1 MTIER
6 LLLIDDSDI
15 DNLVNKRMVEKNAFA
30 QKIVVK
36 NSALSALEY
45 LQTTCENDQSQ
56 LPQMI
61 FLDIRM
67 PEVDGFG
74 FLEKFRS
81 LDPMIRQHCRI
92 VMLSSSIDADDH
104 RRAMEDPHVIHF
116 IKKPLTQSAFQ
127 EVRSKIVADAQSL
140 E

>member
-1 MTIER
+1 MKIER

-15 DNLVNKRMVEKNAFA
+15 DNMVNKRMVEKNAFA
-30 QKIVVK
+30 TNIVVK
-36 NSALSALEY
+36 SSALSGLEY
-45 LQTTCENDQSQ
+45 LQQTCENDQSG

-67 PEVDGFG
+67 PEVDGFE
-74 FLEKFRS
+74 FLEKFQD
-81 LDPMIRQHCRI
+81 LDPFICQNCRV

-116 IKKPLTQSAFQ
+116 IKKPLTQNAF
-127 EVRSKIVADAQSL
+127 EELRLIKV
-140 E
+140 